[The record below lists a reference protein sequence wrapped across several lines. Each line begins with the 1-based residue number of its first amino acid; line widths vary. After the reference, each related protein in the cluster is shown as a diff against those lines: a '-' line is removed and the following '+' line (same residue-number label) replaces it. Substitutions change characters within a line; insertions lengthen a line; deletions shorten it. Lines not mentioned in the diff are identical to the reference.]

1 MRFLNASLP
10 GNHEE
15 LSVPV
20 KDEVDVFGSKS
31 DYGSVV
37 EYNVGKERIGCL
49 VRVFD
54 SRLVELQF
62 GHSESANHH

>member
-1 MRFLNASLP
+1 MRFFNSSLP

-15 LSVPV
+15 LSVSV

-31 DYGSVV
+31 DDGSVV
-37 EYNVGKERIGCL
+37 KNDVRKERICCL
-49 VRVFD
+49 VRVFY

-62 GHSESANHH
+62 GHSKSTNHH